1 MKKIALVLA
10 PFFVMCSVSAGEITS
25 RITDSVQLTVDGPTI
40 QSTRLGSSY
49 SVSGNNITAGTM
61 GGLAAPTPSAAAAIT
76 AGSYTVTNA
85 GQAFSFTETSTLG
98 DAPVTAQAALTSG
111 GRIDTP
117 NLYGNSTT
125 YSGGTAGTLAGTLS
139 PTGISTITAGG
150 SGSTVIGQRT
160 VELSVFE

>member
-10 PFFVMCSVSAGEITS
+10 PFFVMSSVSASEITS

-40 QSTRLGSSY
+40 QSTRIGSSY

-61 GGLAAPTPSAAAAIT
+61 GALAAPTTTAAAAIT
-76 AGSYTVTNA
+76 AGTYTVTNA
-85 GQAFSFTETSTLG
+85 GQAFSFTESSTLG
-98 DAPVTAQAALTSG
+98 DAPVTAQAASSA

-117 NLYGNSTT
+117 NLYGLSTT
-125 YSGGTAGTLAGTLS
+125 YTGGTAGTLAGVLS
-139 PTGISTITAGG
+139 PTGISTVTAGG
-150 SGSTVIGQRT
+150 AGTTVIGQRT

>member
-1 MKKIALVLA
+1 MKKLAFVLA
-10 PFFVMCSVSAGEITS
+10 PFFIMSSVSAGEITS
-25 RITDSVQLTVDGPTI
+25 RITDSVQLTVEGPMV
-40 QSTRLGSSY
+40 QSTRMGSSY

-61 GGLAAPTPSAAAAIT
+61 GGLSAPTSSAAGAVR
-76 AGSYTVTNA
+76 AGTYTVTNA
-85 GQAFSFTETSTLG
+85 GQAFNFTETSLMG
-98 DAPVTAQAALTSG
+98 DTPVTSQSSLTSG

-125 YSGGTAGTLAGTLS
+125 YTGGTAGTLAGALS
-139 PTGISTITAGG
+139 PTGVSTVTAGG